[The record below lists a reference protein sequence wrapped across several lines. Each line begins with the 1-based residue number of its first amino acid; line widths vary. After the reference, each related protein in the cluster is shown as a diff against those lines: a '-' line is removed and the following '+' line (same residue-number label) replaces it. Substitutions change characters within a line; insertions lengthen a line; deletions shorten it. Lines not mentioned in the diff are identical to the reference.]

1 MLSTH
6 VPRPG
11 LRRAVG
17 LLVTTVLT
25 AALLPFALA
34 GPASTQAPAPIAAAA
49 CADPAWTA
57 SAVYTAGDLVTHAG
71 HTWRAKWWTRN
82 ETPGTT
88 GE

>member
-49 CADPAWTA
+49 CAD
-57 SAVYTAGDLVTHAG
+57 GDRPVKIRIALSRV
-71 HTWRAKWWTRN
+71 WLSL
-82 ETPGTT
+82 PQVS
-88 GE
+88 